1 MLLLAPGLGLTRCL
15 LVFLGVRLRRNQ
27 KEIWKRKRDYKNQQQ
42 FSHENF
48 FRS

>member
-1 MLLLAPGLGLTRCL
+1 MLLLAPGLGLMRCL
-15 LVFLGVRLRRNQ
+15 LVFLGVCLRQDQ
-27 KEIWKRKRDYKNQQQ
+27 KEIWKRKRDYENRPQ